1 MRRFSFSFY
10 ALAVGAILCWH
21 GACGLPERANPA
33 DPRLGEDDGEGF
45 VLLGEF
51 PAAYRGE
58 IAERIREVHYV
69 VSAGDMPTVEGQ
81 MDIIGSNARTRVGG
95 ITPGERRA
103 ISIVALDRS
112 GIPTFAAAET
122 LDVSEKAEEVRVELR
137 RLLGG
142 MEVISNLPPEVTEL
156 QVHIDAGIDTLL
168 RVYPSTGTMTQRIV
182 GIPTGSDI
190 AVTLLGYD
198 NEQQVLVQNDIRTD
212 IREDLLARIAME
224 IFGGT
229 VRVVA
234 HFPTYLPIVAIDR
247 FSDDMGTFFRRSDN
261 PDLPAPNEPIDFD
274 SPRFL
279 KRGFGPNGEIIS
291 FYNFD
296 VRPKTP
302 GVVYQLVDR
311 RGDVIN
317 GQLLIYD
324 RIPGQVDYSDFWQLH
339 RVGIQDRN
347 YRANSFDSAAEL
359 LAAGLE
365 ITPTEQVLNHVMV
378 PLGSS
383 ARLRIDAGARRSSF
397 DGWYD
402 GRIVKYL
409 QFENPQSS
417 AQIDFG
423 AGQINTPQMYAFFDN
438 NRDERDGFAEDLQ
451 GATTHNVVTR
461 LPGDEGYSPLWV
473 LQIFTIDAFS
483 RVFDLASA
491 LDQAKN
497 EENVIKLG
505 RLIYVNAPIV
515 GVGQ

>member
-1 MRRFSFSFY
+1 MKRARSILL
-10 ALAVGAILCWH
+10 ALGLSALQLWQ

-33 DPRLGEDDGEGF
+33 DPRLGDDDGEGV

-51 PAAYRGE
+51 PEAYRGE
-58 IAERIREVHYV
+58 IAERIRDVRYV
-69 VSAGDMPTVEGQ
+69 VSAADMPTLDGQ
-81 MDIIGSNARTRVGG
+81 MDLIGNNARTRVRGL
-95 ITPGERRA
+95 TPGESRS
-103 ISIVALDRS
+103 ISIVALDKS
-112 GIPTFAAAET
+112 GIPTFSANDT
-122 LDVSEKAEEVRVELR
+122 LDVSEKAEEVTVAMR

-142 MEVISNLPPEVTEL
+142 MEVISNLPPEVIEL
-156 QVHIDAGIDTLL
+156 QVHINAGVDTLL
-168 RVYPSTGTMTQRIV
+168 RVYPSSGTMTQRIE

-190 AVTLLGYD
+190 SVTLLGYD
-198 NEQQVLVQNDIRTD
+198 NERQVLVQNDIRTD

-234 HFPTYLPIVAIDR
+234 HFPTYLPIVAVDR
-247 FSDDMGTFFRRSDN
+247 FSDEMGTFFRRSDN

-274 SPRFL
+274 VPRFL
-279 KRGFGPNGEIIS
+279 KRGFGPNGEAIS

-296 VRPKTP
+296 VRPKAP
-302 GVVYQLVDR
+302 GIVYELVDR
-311 RGDVIN
+311 RGDNIS

-324 RIPGQVDYSDFWQLH
+324 RIPGQAEYSDFWHLH
-339 RVGIQDRN
+339 RVSIQDRT
-347 YRANSFDSAAEL
+347 YRANSYDSAAEL
-359 LAAGLE
+359 LAAELE
-365 ITPTEQVLNHVMV
+365 ITPTGQVVNHVMV

-383 ARLRIDAGARRSSF
+383 AKLRYDEGARKSTF

-409 QFENPQSS
+409 EFENPQGS
-417 AQIDFG
+417 AQVDFG
-423 AGQINTPQMYAFFDN
+423 AGQVNTPQMYAFFDN

-451 GATTHNVVTR
+451 GTTTHNVVTR
-461 LPGDEGYSPLWV
+461 LPGEEGYSPLWV

-515 GVGQ
+515 DIEQ